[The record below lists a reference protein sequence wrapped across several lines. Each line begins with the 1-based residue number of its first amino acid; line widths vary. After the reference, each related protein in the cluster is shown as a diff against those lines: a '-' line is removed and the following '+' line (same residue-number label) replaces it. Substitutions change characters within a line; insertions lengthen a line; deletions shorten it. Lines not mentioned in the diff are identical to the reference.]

1 VRARLLGLLA
11 IVNCTFTSARVLAD
25 PWSTQP
31 LIGLAAQYSSNPV
44 LAASNTRS
52 ETNAALFVNSPINY
66 DEDAFHFAAV
76 PNLRYSNQS
85 GYSSVTSD
93 YFHLDSSAQ
102 FTSEF
107 GALNLT
113 ESLYQ
118 DSSLLYAGG
127 LVNGIGVRRDTSTSD
142 ISWQHLLTE
151 RAQLQLDL
159 NTTRVLFQQGAALSD
174 LVDYRYSSASPSF
187 SYAVNERD
195 TFRVLGGVSRY
206 YSLNSLTSSQSDNL
220 QLGYDHKM
228 NELWTLT
235 ATYGYAKSK
244 NYYDFIYFGH
254 FLGVIR
260 STENGAVY
268 SVNSTRQDEHLALT
282 FAASR
287 ALTPTGFAFLTR
299 QDRLSV
305 GGSYTESERWT
316 YGGAV
321 TWQALNNPVEGG
333 GSTESH
339 YYSANFSA
347 TWHWTE
353 QLLVTL
359 SATKVAQSY
368 GAPTVSAAS
377 TGVSLQISRQFY
389 RTNN

>member
-1 VRARLLGLLA
+1 
-11 IVNCTFTSARVLAD
+11 
-25 PWSTQP
+25 
-31 LIGLAAQYSSNPV
+31 
-44 LAASNTRS
+44 
-52 ETNAALFVNSPINY
+52 
-66 DEDAFHFAAV
+66 
-76 PNLRYSNQS
+76 
-85 GYSSVTSD
+85 
-93 YFHLDSSAQ
+93 
-102 FTSEF
+102 
-107 GALNLT
+107 
-113 ESLYQ
+113 
-118 DSSLLYAGG
+118 
-127 LVNGIGVRRDTSTSD
+127 
-142 ISWQHLLTE
+142 
-151 RAQLQLDL
+151 
-159 NTTRVLFQQGAALSD
+159 VLFQQGAALSG
-174 LVDYRYSSASPSF
+174 LVDYRYSSASPSY
-187 SYAVNERD
+187 SYTVNERD
-195 TFRVLGGVSRY
+195 TFRLLGGVSRY

-228 NELWTLT
+228 NELWTVT
-235 ATYGYAKSK
+235 ATYGYAKS
-244 NYYDFIYFGH
+244 NNDYDFIYFGH

-305 GGSYTESERWT
+305 GGTYTASDRWS

-333 GSTESH
+333 GSAELH
-339 YYSANFSA
+339 YYSANLSA

-353 QLLVTL
+353 QWLVTL

>member
-1 VRARLLGLLA
+1 MTTTCFSG
-11 IVNCTFTSARVLAD
+11 RVFAN

-44 LAASNTRS
+44 LAASNAQS
-52 ETNAALFVNSPINY
+52 EANAALFVNSPINY
-66 DEDAFHFAAV
+66 DEDSFHFAAV
-76 PNLRYSNQS
+76 PNLRYSNES

-102 FTSEF
+102 FTSEL

-113 ESLYQ
+113 QSLYR

-127 LVNGIGVRRDTSTSD
+127 LVNGVGVRRDTATSD

-151 RAQLQLDL
+151 RAQLQLDV
-159 NTTRVLFQQGAALSD
+159 NTTRVLFQQNAVVTG

-195 TFRVLGGVSRY
+195 TLRLIGSVSRY

-228 NELWTLT
+228 SELWTLT
-235 ATYGYAKSK
+235 ATYGYAKS
-244 NYYDFIYFGH
+244 NNTYDFIYFGH
-254 FLGVIR
+254 FLGVIP

-268 SVNSTRQDEHLALT
+268 SVSSTRQDEHFALN

-305 GGSYTESERWT
+305 GASYTESERWT
-316 YGGAV
+316 YGGSI
-321 TWQALNNPVEGG
+321 TWQALSNPVEGG
-333 GSTESH
+333 GSTQSH

-347 TWHWTE
+347 TWHWSE
-353 QLLVTL
+353 QSLVTL
-359 SATKVAQSY
+359 SATKIAQTY
-368 GAPTVSAAS
+368 GVPTVSAAS